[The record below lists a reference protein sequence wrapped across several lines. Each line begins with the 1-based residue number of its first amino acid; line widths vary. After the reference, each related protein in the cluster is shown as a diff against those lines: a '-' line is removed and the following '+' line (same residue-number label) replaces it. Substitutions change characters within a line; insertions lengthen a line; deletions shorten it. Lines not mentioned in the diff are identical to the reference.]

1 MKKYKYK
8 VTILNSEKKG
18 KKAITRQLHRFDA
31 KFRSVTDLKVHLMEE
46 LKDEVPSTTHYD
58 VGYYEKRSSKC
69 WLVTTEDLAEMYSG
83 LKTDEVLLW
92 CDAEVS
98 DDKRSDG
105 RRKKRDGGTS
115 SRLDEEDVDEHYK
128 TLTEKHGDSFSVPQK
143 RLWARTLHCGTHDS
157 YDTPPPL
164 PMFGP
169 QPKRPKK
176 DSLADTITNAAV
188 AIMKA
193 TTPPTSVAQPSQ
205 QAPSSVVMSP
215 GKSVELRMKNLQQLR
230 FLQQLFDDN
239 ILSETEFLEQYIG
252 FFTQT
257 KQLN

>member
-1 MKKYKYK
+1 MRFCYG
-8 VTILNSEKKG
+8 VTLTYPMIKDLIVDARKG
-18 KKAITRQLHRFDA
+18 MVVAT
-31 KFRSVTDLKVHLMEE
+31 
-46 LKDEVPSTTHYD
+46 
-58 VGYYEKRSSKC
+58 SSK
-69 WLVTTEDLAEMYSG
+69 
-83 LKTDEVLLW
+83 
-92 CDAEVS
+92 
-98 DDKRSDG
+98 
-105 RRKKRDGGTS
+105 
-115 SRLDEEDVDEHYK
+115 LDEEDVDEHYK

-164 PMFGP
+164 PVFGP

-193 TTPPTSVAQPSQ
+193 TTPPTTVAQPPQ
-205 QAPSSVVMSP
+205 QAPPSVVMSP

-239 ILSETEFLEQYIG
+239 ILSETEFLEQKESILDSLR
-252 FFTQT
+252 
-257 KQLN
+257 KLNN